1 VDAARD
7 AAVIASGSVFA
18 VGTLVAA
25 GKYRVEHLLGRG
37 GMGMVV
43 CATHMQLQQR
53 VALKFLLP
61 EQMANAEVAE
71 RFVREARAS
80 AQLRGEHVCR
90 VSDVGTAEDGAPYIV
105 MELLEGRDL
114 ASLLAGNG
122 SLPVALVADYVLQAC
137 VGVAEAHA
145 LGIVHRD
152 LKPGN
157 LFLTRRPDGMPLI
170 KVLDF
175 GIAKAQRDHRFTLT
189 QTQAVLGSPIY
200 MSPEQLRSSRD
211 ADVRSDVWSLGV
223 ILYELVSGRPPFE
236 GESLTELAV
245 RISIDPQP
253 PLGAR
258 VPREF
263 ERIVDRCLAKDPARR
278 FPDLAALS
286 AALAELAG
294 PTGPE
299 RASAVARLLGRGY
312 QALAQRHDPSVDLH
326 AVTQAETGAGAV
338 RGMTPTTM
346 GSAASSMVTGGSAGG
361 SGKRRFAVVI
371 GATVTALVAAIA
383 AVALLG
389 GRSPSA
395 PAAILPE
402 PPSGS
407 AIAPAGSAAIVVVDA
422 AVPVDDRGSP
432 PGGSAAEGQ
441 RGLIDAAVIAVD
453 APIAP
458 VAPISPPRVPPRR
471 PTGVPGPRQPVHDP
485 EDYGATRK

>member
-1 VDAARD
+1 M
-7 AAVIASGSVFA
+7 FA

-43 CATHMQLQQR
+43 CATHMQLHQR

-80 AQLRGEHVCR
+80 ARLRGEHVCR

-157 LFLTRRPDGMPLI
+157 LFLTRRPDGTPLI

-175 GIAKAQRDHRFTLT
+175 GIAKAQRDQRFTLT
-189 QTQAVLGSPIY
+189 QTQTVLGSPTY
-200 MSPEQLRSSRD
+200 MSPEQLRSARD

-236 GESLTELAV
+236 GESLTELAL
-245 RISIDPQP
+245 RISMDPHP
-253 PLGAR
+253 PLGAHI
-258 VPREF
+258 PRDF
-263 ERIVDRCLAKDPARR
+263 ERIVDRCLAKDPAQR
-278 FPDLAALS
+278 FADLAALS
-286 AALAELAG
+286 VALAELAG
-294 PTGPE
+294 AAGAE
-299 RASAVARLLGRGY
+299 RAGAVTRLLGRGD
-312 QALAQRHDPSVDLH
+312 QARVDALAQRRDPPVALY
-326 AVTQAETGAGAV
+326 ATTQPETSAGGV
-338 RGMTPTTM
+338 RAMTPTTM
-346 GSAASSMVTGGSAGG
+346 GSAASSMVAGASGVRRWGVVGG
-361 SGKRRFAVVI
+361 
-371 GATVTALVAAIA
+371 VTATALIAGFAAM
-383 AVALLG
+383 ALRG
-389 GRSPSA
+389 GGGEPSA
-395 PAAILPE
+395 PVAS
-402 PPSGS
+402 PPDAVSGS
-407 AIAPAGSAAIVVVDA
+407 APTPAGSATTAPASAPADA
-422 AVPVDDRGSP
+422 AVPT
-432 PGGSAAEGQ
+432 
-441 RGLIDAAVIAVD
+441 DAAMMAVD
-453 APIAP
+453 AASAP
-458 VAPISPPRVPPRR
+458 STPPRVLPHKA
-471 PTGVPGPRQPVHDP
+471 TGVTGTKQPVHDP